1 MKKSFFTLILSFATL
16 FAFSQIKVT
25 APNGDVGIGTTT
37 PGGKLQITDGSANLL
52 IKGAAV
58 NPSLKLLDVT
68 SGTQGSIRIGCISAG
83 SNSFGGAVFQAWSDN
98 APNHKGRFYFDAGTD
113 AAAGIFFRTS
123 SNTRM
128 AVLQNGRVGI
138 GTLTPSEKL
147 HVNGN
152 IMAAGG
158 LVLTSDKRLKKDVT
172 KFKRGLKEVL
182 QIEPI
187 SYTYN
192 GKGGTNNNS
201 HHIGLFAQD
210 LQKIAPEMVF
220 EFTHSEFE
228 EATTE
233 KEHKL
238 ISEEKFLA
246 IKDTE
251 IKYMLINAIQEQ
263 QLMLNEKD
271 EEIAKLNDRLDAIE
285 LKFEDILNENTSFQQ
300 INISDVSKLAQNSP
314 NPFNETTTINYSIPK
329 GTKYAT
335 LAISNASGRTIKT
348 IALENF
354 GKGSIEIK
362 AGELQSGSYSY
373 SLIIDGNII
382 DTKKM
387 VLTK

>member
-1 MKKSFFTLILSFATL
+1 
-16 FAFSQIKVT
+16 
-25 APNGDVGIGTTT
+25 
-37 PGGKLQITDGSANLL
+37 
-52 IKGAAV
+52 
-58 NPSLKLLDVT
+58 
-68 SGTQGSIRIGCISAG
+68 
-83 SNSFGGAVFQAWSDN
+83 
-98 APNHKGRFYFDAGTD
+98 
-113 AAAGIFFRTS
+113 
-123 SNTRM
+123 
-128 AVLQNGRVGI
+128 
-138 GTLTPSEKL
+138 
-147 HVNGN
+147 
-152 IMAAGG
+152 
-158 LVLTSDKRLKKDVT
+158 
-172 KFKRGLKEVL
+172 
-182 QIEPI
+182 
-187 SYTYN
+187 
-192 GKGGTNNNS
+192 
-201 HHIGLFAQD
+201 
-210 LQKIAPEMVF
+210 
-220 EFTHSEFE
+220 
-228 EATTE
+228 
-233 KEHKL
+233 
-238 ISEEKFLA
+238 
-246 IKDTE
+246 
-251 IKYMLINAIQEQ
+251 MLINAIQEQ